1 MDYGRDTLAERLAAE
16 YSLGTLRGGA
26 RRRFE
31 ALLPAHPALQ
41 SATTRWQQR
50 LAPLTGPVA
59 PVDVPE
65 QVWRRIETRL
75 FGAPVNPPR
84 WWQRLGL
91 WRATTAMS
99 GAMVLGLSLLAVNLR
114 IQQSTDPSPLVIVLA
129 ASAEVA
135 QGQHVSFVAGVSAD
149 GRAIVVKPLQGI
161 SLEARKV
168 LELWAIPAQGAP
180 RSLGLLTAEGTAKV
194 LRSALLQDTAALAI
208 SVEPTGGSPTG
219 APTGPVVSVGQLK
232 I

>member
-1 MDYGRDTLAERLAAE
+1 
-16 YSLGTLRGGA
+16 
-26 RRRFE
+26 
-31 ALLPAHPALQ
+31 
-41 SATTRWQQR
+41 
-50 LAPLTGPVA
+50 
-59 PVDVPE
+59 VDVSE
-65 QVWRRIETRL
+65 QVWRRIENRL
-75 FGAPVNPPR
+75 FGEPANLPR

-91 WRATTAMS
+91 WRATTAMA
-99 GAMVLGLSLLAVNLR
+99 GALVLGLSLLAVNLQ

-194 LRSALLQDTAALAI
+194 LRAALLQDTAALAI